1 MSRHEQNDITE
12 GVKQNGDALAFT
24 AELASATS
32 RRKFLTWAGVTV
44 GVSLAAAC
52 SDGDPAAPIADG
64 SARDGMGASGGATGT
79 GSTADPVR
87 LGSGD
92 ILVLNFAYA
101 LEQLEAEFYELV
113 VKGSYW
119 AGANA
124 DEKRVLDD
132 IRKHEIVHREFLKEA
147 LGSAGIPKLEFD
159 FSTVNFGSRES
170 VLTTAR
176 TLEDVGVSAYNG
188 AGKYLQDLRY
198 LLVAGK
204 IVSVEARHASVIRD
218 ILAPKTSAFAGDDVI
233 NAQGLDVVR
242 APRAVFTLAAP
253 FIKTEIDASNLPTS

>member
-1 MSRHEQNDITE
+1 MPDPSEMREDE
-12 GVKQNGDALAFT
+12 GFLATFT
-24 AELASATS
+24 APSGRRAFLRAS
-32 RRKFLTWAGVTV
+32 GVAV
-44 GVSLAAAC
+44 GVLTLPAC
-52 SDGDPAAPIADG
+52 D
-64 SARDGMGASGGATGT
+64 
-79 GSTADPVR
+79 
-87 LGSGD
+87 D
-92 ILVLNFAYA
+92 ILGDDDDDDGGRNGVVIDFAAGDTAVLNFAYA